1 MINIKTISLMAFL
14 LTGLQVS
21 AFAQANDASTKLKKY
36 INTMVHKVEKAEEP
50 AQKRAI
56 MNDSFDK
63 MIKAFEKVG
72 SMKHVSEEDRSG
84 IAGLKSIITDKK
96 DELNGLNGYDA
107 VKNNQLNNFAN
118 YVQQDLEQADKE
130 ITISVTVL
138 LLIIIILL
146 LL

>member
-1 MINIKTISLMAFL
+1 MVFL
-14 LTGLQVS
+14 VIGLQVS
-21 AFAQANDASTKLKKY
+21 ALAQANEATTKLKKY
-36 INTMVHKVEKAEEP
+36 INTMVHKVEKAEDP

-63 MIKAFEKVG
+63 MIKAFEEVG
-72 SMKHVSEEDRSG
+72 SMKHISDEDRSG
-84 IAGLKSIITDKK
+84 ITGLKSIITEKQ
-96 DELNGLNGYDA
+96 DELNGLNGYEA

-118 YVQQDLEQADKE
+118 YVQQDLEQADKK